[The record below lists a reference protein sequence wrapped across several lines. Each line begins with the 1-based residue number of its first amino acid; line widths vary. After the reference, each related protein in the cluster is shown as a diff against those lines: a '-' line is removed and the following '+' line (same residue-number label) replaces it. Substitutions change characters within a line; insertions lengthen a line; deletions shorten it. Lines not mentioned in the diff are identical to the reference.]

1 VVTLCFVNDPLT
13 VLREARRTR
22 RPLGRVINE
31 LIDHALRMRRFPG
44 IVLVEGPVGP
54 VAHVAGT
61 GLDVWEIVAL
71 VRAYGSVDRV
81 LEAFPHLPAPA
92 VHTALAYAEEY
103 REEIILVH
111 PRTIPDEDLGG
122 QIEALGRL
130 LASTPE
136 DGLKSLTIF
145 LSVASRAG
153 NRVG

>member
-1 VVTLCFVNDPLT
+1 MDEIRKVAERLVAH
-13 VLREARRTR
+13 LRQVRGLARRTR

-44 IVLVEGPVGP
+44 IVFVEGPMGP

-103 REEIILVH
+103 REEIEEAIRENERPVEEVLREYPFIRKVH
-111 PRTIPDEDLGG
+111 
-122 QIEALGRL
+122 
-130 LASTPE
+130 
-136 DGLKSLTIF
+136 
-145 LSVASRAG
+145 V
-153 NRVG
+153 

>member
-1 VVTLCFVNDPLT
+1 MPVGRPISVRFE
-13 VLREARRTR
+13 REVDRQVRGLARRTR

-44 IVLVEGPVGP
+44 IVFVEGPMGP

-103 REEIILVH
+103 REEIEEAIRENERPVEEVLREYPFIRKVH
-111 PRTIPDEDLGG
+111 
-122 QIEALGRL
+122 
-130 LASTPE
+130 
-136 DGLKSLTIF
+136 
-145 LSVASRAG
+145 V
-153 NRVG
+153 

>member
-1 VVTLCFVNDPLT
+1 MDEIRKVAERLVAH
-13 VLREARRTR
+13 LRQVRGLARRTR

-44 IVLVEGPVGP
+44 IVLVEGPMGP

-103 REEIILVH
+103 REEIEEAIRENERPVEEVLREYPFIRKVH
-111 PRTIPDEDLGG
+111 
-122 QIEALGRL
+122 
-130 LASTPE
+130 
-136 DGLKSLTIF
+136 
-145 LSVASRAG
+145 V
-153 NRVG
+153 

>member
-1 VVTLCFVNDPLT
+1 MPVGRPISVRFE
-13 VLREARRTR
+13 REVDRQVRGLARRTR

-44 IVLVEGPVGP
+44 IVFVEGPVGP

-103 REEIILVH
+103 REEIEEAIRENERPVEEVLREYPFIRKVH
-111 PRTIPDEDLGG
+111 
-122 QIEALGRL
+122 
-130 LASTPE
+130 
-136 DGLKSLTIF
+136 
-145 LSVASRAG
+145 V
-153 NRVG
+153 